1 MDKKFPYGYDVN
13 AYIDKAFVNIIY
25 MKRLFFAL
33 MMLCAGMSAQAQTIH
48 VDHHFWDG
56 DELYTVKEI
65 RMGKYFYMT
74 TSQDNELTLEKVD
87 GKQGEYKLIPSRQA
101 EECPFG
107 AQYGWRVQHITQEGQ
122 SFLAVRK
129 PNGDV
134 MWVLD
139 QTTDNEE
146 TCEYKQQMMGQEEP
160 WNAVNSILLNR
171 AYLHSNVATNA
182 ELRLLR
188 NKILA
193 YHGYR
198 FQSKDL
204 QEHFGKMAW
213 YKPVDDNST
222 IKLGIIEQTNIQLI
236 KSEEAERDE
245 NQTGDFL
252 GEEPYWET
260 EEGVAECI
268 REYFDAVNKT
278 FAEGSGMNPY
288 DLDRKYYSAY
298 WNEVYDKVNKKESN
312 ATLAEQ
318 LFFVD
323 DNHWTAGMET
333 PVEAKNIK
341 VEFLADEKAEAIL
354 TLVDKKHGHTQKVIL
369 TLDFEEA
376 IWRISN
382 WLEKSHDTS
391 GSILVRMER
400 YIGQ

>member
-1 MDKKFPYGYDVN
+1 
-13 AYIDKAFVNIIY
+13 

-33 MMLCAGMSAQAQTIH
+33 MMLCAGMAAQAQTIH

-56 DELYTVKEI
+56 YSLYTVKEI

-74 TSQDNELTLEKVD
+74 TNQDDELTLEKVD
-87 GKQGEYKLIPSRQA
+87 GKQGEYKIIPSRQA
-101 EECPFG
+101 DDCPFG

-134 MWVLD
+134 IWVME
-139 QTTDNEE
+139 QTTENEE
-146 TCEYKQQMMGQEEP
+146 KCEYMQQMMEQEEP

-171 AYLHSNVATNA
+171 AYLRSNVATKA

-222 IKLGIIEQTNIQLI
+222 IKLDIIEQTNIQLI

-245 NQTGDFL
+245 NQTGD
-252 GEEPYWET
+252 
-260 EEGVAECI
+260 
-268 REYFDAVNKT
+268 
-278 FAEGSGMNPY
+278 
-288 DLDRKYYSAY
+288 
-298 WNEVYDKVNKKESN
+298 
-312 ATLAEQ
+312 
-318 LFFVD
+318 
-323 DNHWTAGMET
+323 
-333 PVEAKNIK
+333 
-341 VEFLADEKAEAIL
+341 
-354 TLVDKKHGHTQKVIL
+354 
-369 TLDFEEA
+369 
-376 IWRISN
+376 
-382 WLEKSHDTS
+382 
-391 GSILVRMER
+391 
-400 YIGQ
+400 

>member
-1 MDKKFPYGYDVN
+1 MKKLL
-13 AYIDKAFVNIIY
+13 FV
-25 MKRLFFAL
+25 L
-33 MMLCAGMSAQAQTIH
+33 MTLCAGMAAQAQTIH
-48 VDHHFWDG
+48 LDHHFWDG
-56 DELYTVKEI
+56 YSLYTVKEI

-74 TSQDNELTLEKVD
+74 TSQGEELTLEKVD
-87 GKQGEYKLIPSRQA
+87 GKPGEYKIIPSRQA
-101 EECPFG
+101 DECPFG

-139 QTTDNEE
+139 QTTEKEE
-146 TCEYKQQMMGQEEP
+146 KCDEMQQMMRQEEP
-160 WNAVNSILLNR
+160 WNAVNSLLLNR
-171 AYLHSNVATNA
+171 AYLRDMVSSKQ

-204 QEHFGKMAW
+204 QDYFGGIGW
-213 YKPVDDNST
+213 YKPGNDNNA
-222 IKLGIIEQTNIQLI
+222 IKLDIIEQTNIQLI
-236 KSEEAERDE
+236 KSEEADRTEE
-245 NQTGDFL
+245 VLGD
-252 GEEPYWET
+252 EPYWET

-278 FAEGSGMNPY
+278 FAEGSGMSPF
-288 DLDRKYYSAY
+288 DLDKKYYSAY
-298 WNEVYDKVNKKESN
+298 WNEVYNKVNEKESN
-312 ATLAEQ
+312 ATSTEQ

-323 DNHWTAGMET
+323 DNHWTAGLET
-333 PVEAKNIK
+333 PVEAKDIK
-341 VEFLADEKAEAIL
+341 VEFLTDTQVEATL
-354 TLVDKKHGHTQKVIL
+354 TLVDKRHGQSLKAIL

-382 WLEKSHDTS
+382 WLKKSHDTS
-391 GSILVRMER
+391 GSLLVKMEK
-400 YIGQ
+400 YIGR

>member
-1 MDKKFPYGYDVN
+1 MKKLL
-13 AYIDKAFVNIIY
+13 FV
-25 MKRLFFAL
+25 L
-33 MMLCAGMSAQAQTIH
+33 MMLCAGMAAQAQTIH
-48 VDHHFWDG
+48 LDHHFWDG
-56 DELYTVKEI
+56 YSLYTVKEI

-74 TSQDNELTLEKVD
+74 TSQGEELTLEKVD
-87 GKQGEYKLIPSRQA
+87 GKPGEYKIIPSRQA
-101 EECPFG
+101 DECPFG

-139 QTTDNEE
+139 QTTEKEE
-146 TCEYKQQMMGQEEP
+146 KCDEMQQMMTQEEP
-160 WNAVNSILLNR
+160 WNAVNSVLLNR
-171 AYLHSNVATNA
+171 AYLRGMVSSKQ

-204 QEHFGKMAW
+204 QEYFGKIGW
-213 YKPVDDNST
+213 YKPGNDNNA
-222 IKLGIIEQTNIQLI
+222 IKLDIIEQTNIQLI
-236 KSEEAERDE
+236 KSEEADRTEE
-245 NQTGDFL
+245 VLGD
-252 GEEPYWET
+252 EPYWET

-278 FAEGSGMNPY
+278 FVEGSGMSPF
-288 DLDRKYYSAY
+288 DLDKKYYSAY
-298 WNEVYDKVNKKESN
+298 WNEVYNKVNEKESN
-312 ATLAEQ
+312 ATSTEQ

-323 DNHWTAGMET
+323 DNHWTAGLET
-333 PVEAKNIK
+333 PVEAKDIK
-341 VEFLADEKAEAIL
+341 VEFLTDTKAEATL
-354 TLVDKKHGHTQKVIL
+354 TLVDKRHGQSLKAIL
-369 TLDFEEA
+369 ILDFEEA

-391 GSILVRMER
+391 GSILVRMEK